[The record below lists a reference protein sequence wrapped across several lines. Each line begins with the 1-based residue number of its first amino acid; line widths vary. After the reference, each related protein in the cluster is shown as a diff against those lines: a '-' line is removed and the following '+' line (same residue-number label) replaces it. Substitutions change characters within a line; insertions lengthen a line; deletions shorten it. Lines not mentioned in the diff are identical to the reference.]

1 MSSGHQVE
9 LEQESQG
16 GDEVLEQTEQQ
27 IVCQPSEKANVI
39 YGYAQFPPS
48 VVMLPA
54 AHALPLHRLRW
65 RSVDAC
71 TTEQFLPHRDV
82 ENPEQSRVA
91 PDLMFFSLFS

>member
-16 GDEVLEQTEQQ
+16 GDEVLEQ
-27 IVCQPSEKANVI
+27 IFCQPSEKANVI

-54 AHALPLHRLRW
+54 AHSLPLHRLRW